1 MRFLRDLYRAAATG
15 FLLGAAIGIYRRRA
29 RERREAQARP
39 AQTAPT
45 VTPAPRRP
53 RRQGGRPGR

>member
-29 RERREAQARP
+29 RERREAQARQGQWTQP
-39 AQTAPT
+39 VIAP
-45 VTPAPRRP
+45 PRRRP
-53 RRQGGRPGR
+53 RTRWR